1 MSIACMVLGQ
11 SGTGKTT
18 SLRNLDPAHT
28 LLIQAVKK
36 PLPCRS
42 NGWAYFDTDKAPS
55 GNIFVTDQ
63 AAQIIKLMRGTKR
76 DVIVLDDFQYILA
89 NEFMRR
95 VLDKETGNAAFA
107 KYNEIARNAWDILM
121 AAGQLGDS
129 KRVYI
134 LGHTQED
141 ENGRTK
147 AKTIGKLLDE
157 KVCVEGYFTIV
168 LKTVVQDGRY
178 LFSTRNDGMDTVK
191 TPLGMFNDALIE
203 NDLAAVDKTIREYYN
218 IPVQPDSK
226 GE

>member
-36 PLPCRS
+36 PLPFRAT
-42 NGWAYFDTDKAPS
+42 GWAYFDKEKTPH

-63 AAQIIKLMRGTKR
+63 AAQIIKIMRGTKR

-121 AAGQLGDS
+121 AASQLSDD

-141 ENGRTK
+141 DNGRIK

-157 KVCVEGYFTIV
+157 KITIEGLLTIV
-168 LKTVVQDGRY
+168 LRTAVVNGQY
-178 LFSTRNDGMDTVK
+178 LFSTQNNGLDTVK
-191 TPLGMFNDALIE
+191 SPLGLFDSDQIE
-203 NDLAAVDKTIREYYN
+203 NDLAAVDAAIFSYYQLTE
-218 IPVQPDSK
+218 PA
-226 GE
+226 